1 MTSYRDRIEAE
12 TATGH
17 PAWPCPRCGHD
28 AWCVERPWRK
38 SKADLPCLFPA
49 VCGHC
54 HVVETAHHIDGNWQ
68 GQHSYSKSPASL
80 YAFVMEHAEWLR
92 ETT

>member
-1 MTSYRDRIEAE
+1 MTYRDRIEAE

-17 PAWPCPRCGHD
+17 PAWPCPHCGYD

-38 SKADLPCLFPA
+38 SKSVIPLIFPA

-54 HVVETAHHIDGNWQ
+54 HILEDAHHVDGCWM
-68 GQHSYSKSPASL
+68 GRHLESGSPASL
-80 YAFVMEHAEWLR
+80 YAFVMERAECLR
-92 ETT
+92 VTK

>member
-1 MTSYRDRIEAE
+1 MTYRDRIEAE

-28 AWCVERPWRK
+28 AWCVERPRRK
-38 SKADLPCLFPA
+38 SKSDRPCLFPA

-54 HVVETAHHIDGNWQ
+54 HVVDTAHHADGNWM

-80 YAFVMEHAEWLR
+80 YAFVMDRAECLR
-92 ETT
+92 VAQ